1 MHPAI
6 PDRRPHPFVGPE
18 RRDHGNQSTHS
29 RFDESISVRHFPA
42 VSSPLHLFTFL
53 ILPIHF
59 SSCGN
64 SFFHLTLYFPSR
76 YLYIVADVH
85 SQNANLAFSAP
96 NQGDSCPLNCAIF
109 FLSPTKNSKSSISK
123 PKSSARIAPR
133 FIKFRKT
140 ASNISA
146 TKSASRPSPSFSAT
160 SKAASTCSIT
170 TRNSSSSPGT
180 ISPSTAP
187 PSAASPLSGKAT
199 SGSASIGARSTGLPP
214 P

>member
-1 MHPAI
+1 MYLCH
-6 PDRRPHPFVGPE
+6 PDRRPDRSCRAGARFLRPACYTGMEGSRQPVNSCMIRLAQRLSPFF
-18 RRDHGNQSTHS
+18 RRRPPHS
-29 RFDESISVRHFPA
+29 
-42 VSSPLHLFTFL
+42 HLSTFL

-64 SFFHLTLYFPSR
+64 SFFHLTLHFPSR
-76 YLYIVADVH
+76 YLYIVRDVH

-109 FLSPTKNSKSSISK
+109 SLSPTKNSKSSISK
-123 PKSSARIAPR
+123 PKSSARIAPP

-140 ASNISA
+140 ASNTSP
-146 TKSASRPSPSFSAT
+146 TKSASKPSPSFSAT

-180 ISPSTAP
+180 I
-187 PSAASPLSGKAT
+187 
-199 SGSASIGARSTGLPP
+199 
-214 P
+214 